1 MGFVI
6 PQIVAAS
13 GAPYIGHN
21 AIEPALKGDIMTA
34 GLNTLANEALLFSG
48 YDIQTGSWNY
58 QPLLLN
64 YGMMLGLPWIAKK
77 IFKGKTVDIPFIGKV
92 KVA

>member
-13 GAPYIGHN
+13 GAPFIGHN
-21 AIEPALKGDIMTA
+21 AIEPALKGDIVTA
-34 GLNTLANEALLFSG
+34 AMNTLANEALLFSG
-48 YDIQTGSWNY
+48 FDIQTGTWNY
-58 QPLLLN
+58 QAPLLN
-64 YGMMLGLPWIAKK
+64 YGMMLGLPWVAKK
-77 IFKGKTVDIPFIGKV
+77 IFKGRTVDIPMLGKV